1 MLSNW
6 WHAIVMSSCFS
17 TPRIEVGSNQVKYN
31 SAAFIVSSAL
41 FLAYFYGCLSQLR
54 FPRLHESKKKNQGL
68 KSEVEI
74 SKGLCSW

>member
-1 MLSNW
+1 
-6 WHAIVMSSCFS
+6 MSSCFS
-17 TPRIEVGSNQVKYN
+17 TPRIKVGSNQVKDN
-31 SAAFIVSSAL
+31 SAAFIVSYAL

-54 FPRLHESKKKNQGL
+54 FPRLHESKEKNQGL